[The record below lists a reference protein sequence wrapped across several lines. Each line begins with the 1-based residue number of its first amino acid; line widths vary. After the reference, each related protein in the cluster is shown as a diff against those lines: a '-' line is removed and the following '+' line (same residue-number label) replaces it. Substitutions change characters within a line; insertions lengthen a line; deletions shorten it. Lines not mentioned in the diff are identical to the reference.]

1 MDDDSNGCPV
11 CGIWNALLIVSL
23 FWLFVALAAGIVTPP
38 KLL

>member
-23 FWLFVALAAGIVTPP
+23 FWLFVALATGIVTPP
-38 KLL
+38 KLF